1 MNNVFPYN
9 PQKKVDVFFFKKTI
23 IVNLNRTHKF
33 MKYLIWDL
41 ITKMLSSQIVRYFFK
56 FP

>member
-33 MKYLIWDL
+33 MKYLI
-41 ITKMLSSQIVRYFFK
+41 
-56 FP
+56 